1 MTAQPS
7 PISSTPKLF
16 LSIVSTMKLSPYCL
30 VFLLLSC
37 STSNAT
43 SSEETTATSTAA
55 VTASAAQLMV
65 LQEVVEKRFFSNR
78 SKPDQFRLQLTG
90 KDALTGTVNLS
101 IVSAD
106 GETLWTD
113 QFPATYLLDYG
124 FDTYAGDSPTDAQR
138 TAYIQKRMKEFFMT
152 DSFLDKA
159 VKATDKFDTDHT
171 ADKKGW
177 EEAKQTG
184 LPGFFYN
191 IGEENGSRLVYSP
204 SQRKAVVVQSC
215 C

>member
-1 MTAQPS
+1 MK
-7 PISSTPKLF
+7 ISS
-16 LSIVSTMKLSPYCL
+16 YCL
-30 VFLLLSC
+30 VFLLFSC
-37 STSNAT
+37 SASNAT
-43 SSEETTATSTAA
+43 SSEETAATATAA
-55 VTASAAQLMV
+55 VAAPAAQPMV
-65 LQEVVEKRFFSNR
+65 LQEVTGKHFFSNR

-106 GETLWTD
+106 GETLWSD

-124 FDTYAGDSPTDAQR
+124 FDTYAGDNPTDAQR
-138 TAYIQKRMKEFFMT
+138 TAYIQKRMKEFFVE
-152 DSFLDKA
+152 DSFLTQA
-159 VKATDKFDTDHT
+159 VKATDKFDTNYT
-171 ADKKGW
+171 ANKQAW

-191 IGEENGSRLVYSP
+191 IGEENGRRLVYSP
-204 SQRKAVVVQSC
+204 SQRKAIVVQSC